1 MPEVR
6 HKKDR
11 KRMATD
17 KNDLGKRLKNLDW
30 DFIQRLR
37 FMNADA
43 EIAPDD
49 RFTRALKNKRKNKKD
64 ND

>member
-1 MPEVR
+1 MR

-17 KNDLGKRLKNLDW
+17 KNDLGKRLQNIDW

-49 RFTRALKNKRKNKKD
+49 RFTRALKNKRKNKKAD
-64 ND
+64 D